1 MIRWKY
7 IETEYEGEM
16 AWNLTHSSSL
26 GPIIIL
32 NMLLKVSNP

>member
-1 MIRWKY
+1 MIRRKY

-26 GPIIIL
+26 GPIITWIH
-32 NMLLKVSNP
+32 NLKHVA